1 MDRNKI
7 IDKNMLTKIFRKIHR
22 ILGLLLS
29 ILFLMWFISGIVMIY
44 HSFPRVNQKLKLARQ
59 ESLTGPL
66 PAVDSLLQ
74 VLPDSS
80 RLGGLSVDMYLDR
93 PVFHLKGRQLPAGL
107 YADSLQV
114 VGKPDFNEICRI
126 AGQLGGS
133 VAYRVDSLNRLDQ
146 WIPFGYLTKE
156 FPIYKFSFEDDA
168 RQEMYISSKSGKVL
182 QWTDRNSRFWAW
194 LGAIPHWVYFT
205 SLRQNQALWINFM
218 IWASGLGAIM
228 CFSGLWIGIWVFWKN
243 RKKGLRSPYKKWW
256 LRCHH
261 IIGVVFGV
269 FALTFVFSGMM
280 SLVDIPSWMQKGKTR
295 NREVRFRGRE
305 GGMLAAD
312 LYALDYRKIVDS
324 LSDVKSIEW
333 ASFGKYP
340 YYVVNS
346 GSKKQFI
353 DAADTSRL
361 SPFTLTEEMV
371 RETVREIHGQ
381 DTPYTLE
388 WMTDWDDDYFS
399 RRNMLTLPVY
409 KVVIDDELHTRH
421 YFNPETLYHR
431 QIDDNGRLRGVLYSG
446 LHSLNFK
453 FLAERP
459 LLWNVVM
466 YVLMLGG
473 TFLSLSGVVLTF
485 KWLGRKI
492 RKLFR

>member
-1 MDRNKI
+1 MP
-7 IDKNMLTKIFRKIHR
+7 IHCR
-22 ILGLLLS
+22 LS
-29 ILFLMWFISGIVMIY
+29 
-44 HSFPRVNQKLKLARQ
+44 
-59 ESLTGPL
+59 
-66 PAVDSLLQ
+66 
-74 VLPDSS
+74 
-80 RLGGLSVDMYLDR
+80 
-93 PVFHLKGRQLPAGL
+93 
-107 YADSLQV
+107 
-114 VGKPDFNEICRI
+114 GKPDFNEICRI

-256 LRCHH
+256 LRWHH
-261 IIGVVFGV
+261 ITGVVFGV

>member
-1 MDRNKI
+1 M
-7 IDKNMLTKIFRKIHR
+7 
-22 ILGLLLS
+22 
-29 ILFLMWFISGIVMIY
+29 
-44 HSFPRVNQKLKLARQ
+44 
-59 ESLTGPL
+59 
-66 PAVDSLLQ
+66 
-74 VLPDSS
+74 
-80 RLGGLSVDMYLDR
+80 
-93 PVFHLKGRQLPAGL
+93 
-107 YADSLQV
+107 
-114 VGKPDFNEICRI
+114 
-126 AGQLGGS
+126 
-133 VAYRVDSLNRLDQ
+133 
-146 WIPFGYLTKE
+146 
-156 FPIYKFSFEDDA
+156 
-168 RQEMYISSKSGKVL
+168 
-182 QWTDRNSRFWAW
+182 
-194 LGAIPHWVYFT
+194 
-205 SLRQNQALWINFM
+205 
-218 IWASGLGAIM
+218 
-228 CFSGLWIGIWVFWKN
+228 
-243 RKKGLRSPYKKWW
+243 
-256 LRCHH
+256 
-261 IIGVVFGV
+261 VFGV

-353 DAADTSRL
+353 DAADTSCL

>member
-1 MDRNKI
+1 M
-7 IDKNMLTKIFRKIHR
+7 
-22 ILGLLLS
+22 
-29 ILFLMWFISGIVMIY
+29 
-44 HSFPRVNQKLKLARQ
+44 
-59 ESLTGPL
+59 
-66 PAVDSLLQ
+66 
-74 VLPDSS
+74 
-80 RLGGLSVDMYLDR
+80 
-93 PVFHLKGRQLPAGL
+93 
-107 YADSLQV
+107 
-114 VGKPDFNEICRI
+114 
-126 AGQLGGS
+126 
-133 VAYRVDSLNRLDQ
+133 DQ

-256 LRCHH
+256 LRWHH
-261 IIGVVFGV
+261 ITGVVFGV

-353 DAADTSRL
+353 DAADTSCL